1 MSTLLNNALF
11 LVSLLV
17 VVHSEEVCRKGQEG
31 TIFTRAATEE
41 DGPGLQVRVRLRGV
55 PNQNTFEFRIL
66 ILLLGRLSI
75 TVWRILSAKG
85 TPHNPLRTIVLPKN

>member
-1 MSTLLNNALF
+1 MSTLLNTALL

-41 DGPGLQVRVRLRGV
+41 DGPGLQVRVRGV
-55 PNQNTFEFRIL
+55 PNQNTKTLLSFEY
-66 ILLLGRLSI
+66 
-75 TVWRILSAKG
+75 
-85 TPHNPLRTIVLPKN
+85 